1 MTHFMYNVKVIN
13 QQQKV
18 TLSAP
23 VANRPF
29 CSFYIMAK
37 KLKKE
42 VVETAEMAEEKAL
55 KAKKDSL
62 MTKIVDGSVTPP
74 SLGDVVEGDVIGVE
88 KSCVYINLNPYGT
101 GIIFGKEFINAR
113 DIIRKI
119 NIGDKVAA
127 KVVEVGNKDGYIELS
142 LKEARQA
149 LIWDEAEV
157 AIKNKTILELPV
169 EEANKGGLIINWQGI
184 KGFLPASQLKTE
196 HYPRVVDGDKD
207 RILDELKKLV
217 GQKIS
222 VAIITAL
229 PKEGKLIFSEKNIE
243 KKSKQKIVDQYKVG
257 DIVAGEI
264 TGIVDFGIFV
274 KVEDGMEGLVHI
286 SEIDWTLVENPRALY
301 KVGEKVEVKVIEVK
315 DGKISLSIKALK
327 ENPWI
332 EAEKKYKKGD
342 EVKGVVIKFNKHGAI
357 ASIEEGISGLIHVSE
372 FSSEAKMKEKL
383 ELGKSYTFKILLFE
397 VKNQKLGL
405 SYVEPAKK

>member
-1 MTHFMYNVKVIN
+1 
-13 QQQKV
+13 
-18 TLSAP
+18 
-23 VANRPF
+23 VADGPF
-29 CSFYIMAK
+29 WRSSRQICARFLFKKMAK
-37 KLKKE
+37 KAKKIIE
-42 VVETAEMAEEKAL
+42 ELTNEEKEIKL
-55 KAKKDSL
+55 KKDSL
-62 MTKIVDGSVTPP
+62 MTKIVDKSVTPP
-74 SLGDVVEGDVIGVE
+74 SIGDVVEGDVIGVE

-113 DIIRKI
+113 DIIKKI

-127 KVVEVGNKDGYIELS
+127 KVVDAGNRDGYIELS

-149 LIWDEAEV
+149 LIWDEAET
-157 AIKNKTILELPV
+157 AIKNKTVLELPV

-184 KGFLPASQLKTE
+184 KGFLPASQLKSE
-196 HYPRVVDGDKD
+196 HYPRINDGDKD
-207 RILDELKKLV
+207 KILDELKKLV

-243 KKSKQKIVDQYKVG
+243 KKGKQKIVDKYKVG
-257 DIVAGEI
+257 DICEGEI

-274 KVEDGMEGLVHI
+274 KIEDGLEGLVHI
-286 SEIDWTLVENPRALY
+286 SEIDWTLVENPRAFC
-301 KVGEKVEVKVIEVK
+301 KVGEKVQVKVIEVK

-327 ENPWI
+327 ENPWV

-342 EVKGVVIKFNKHGAI
+342 EVSGVVIKFNKHGAL
-357 ASIEEGISGLIHVSE
+357 ASIEEGISGLVHISE
-372 FSSEAKMKEKL
+372 FGTETAMKEKL

-397 VKNQKLGL
+397 AKNQKMGL
-405 SYVEPAKK
+405 SFVDSVKK

>member
-1 MTHFMYNVKVIN
+1 
-13 QQQKV
+13 
-18 TLSAP
+18 
-23 VANRPF
+23 
-29 CSFYIMAK
+29 
-37 KLKKE
+37 
-42 VVETAEMAEEKAL
+42 
-55 KAKKDSL
+55 
-62 MTKIVDGSVTPP
+62 
-74 SLGDVVEGDVIGVE
+74 VEGDVIGVE

-113 DIIRKI
+113 DIIKKI

-127 KVVEVGNKDGYIELS
+127 KVVDAGNRDGYIELS

-149 LIWDEAEV
+149 LIWDEAET
-157 AIKNKTILELPV
+157 AIKNKTVLELPV

-184 KGFLPASQLKTE
+184 KGFLPASQLKSE
-196 HYPRVVDGDKD
+196 HYPRINDGDKD
-207 RILDELKKLV
+207 KILDELKKLV

-243 KKSKQKIVDQYKVG
+243 KKGKQKIVDKYKVG
-257 DIVAGEI
+257 DICEGEI

-274 KVEDGMEGLVHI
+274 KIEDGLEGLVHI
-286 SEIDWTLVENPRALY
+286 SEIDWTLVENPRAFC
-301 KVGEKVEVKVIEVK
+301 KVGEKVQVKVIEVK

-327 ENPWI
+327 ENPWV

-342 EVKGVVIKFNKHGAI
+342 EVSGVVIKFNKHGAL
-357 ASIEEGISGLIHVSE
+357 ASIEEGISGLVHISE
-372 FSSEAKMKEKL
+372 FGTETAMKEKL

-397 VKNQKLGL
+397 AKNQKMGL
-405 SYVEPAKK
+405 SFVDSVKK